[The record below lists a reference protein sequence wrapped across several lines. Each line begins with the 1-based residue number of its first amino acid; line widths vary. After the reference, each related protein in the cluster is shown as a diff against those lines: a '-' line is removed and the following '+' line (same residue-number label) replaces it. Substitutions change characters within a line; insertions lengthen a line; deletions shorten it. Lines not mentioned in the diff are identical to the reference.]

1 MRVIKRK
8 IIWDP
13 DVPETG
19 KSFAQYASSKSVRTS
34 VSPTRAPSPTPA
46 PTPAPAAA
54 PVPKTL
60 KVRVKATSPTLP
72 IKKEA
77 VAKKARAST
86 PKELTT
92 STKAAA
98 QSKALEVTRP
108 STPAKRRSQT
118 PNTGLANGSTQ
129 KKKKVSEIDRL
140 MGDEGAANMIHA
152 VEHEQREMSG
162 GEVPNKPLMRKRAMT
177 ITGRVSS
184 YNTDFNSNILNPS
197 FPA

>member
-19 KSFAQYASSKSVRTS
+19 KSFAQYASSKSVSTS
-34 VSPTRAPSPTPA
+34 VSPTRAPSPTPT
-46 PTPAPAAA
+46 PTPAPAPA
-54 PVPKTL
+54 PKTL

-77 VAKKARAST
+77 AAKRPRAST
-86 PKELTT
+86 PKELMT
-92 STKAAA
+92 STKAVA
-98 QSKALEVTRP
+98 QSKASEVTRP
-108 STPAKRRSQT
+108 TTPAKRRSQT

-162 GEVPNKPLMRKRAMT
+162 GELPNKPLMRKRAMT

-184 YNTDFNSNILNPS
+184 NSTDFNLKYIKYICLT
-197 FPA
+197 